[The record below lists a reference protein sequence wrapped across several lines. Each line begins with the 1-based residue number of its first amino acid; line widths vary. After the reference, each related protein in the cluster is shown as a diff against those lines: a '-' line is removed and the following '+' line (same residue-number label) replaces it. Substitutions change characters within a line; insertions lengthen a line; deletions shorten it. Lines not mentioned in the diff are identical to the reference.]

1 MEKVLTFRG
10 KIGKLLSHN
19 ITLWTIIVLIFAMT
33 FWKDD
38 LAFFLGLI
46 FVLILLWSRKWDWK
60 FIGLEKA
67 KSWRELLF
75 KSLIYS
81 VLILIVVDIIITPFV
96 EYVLDTS
103 VDLSSVD
110 GIRGNFLNYIIFIL
124 IMWVIAALGEE
135 FVFRGLLVKRLGML
149 LGNSKLTMWIA
160 VILSSLLFGLGHEYQ
175 GVSGMISTGVV
186 SLILGAIFI
195 KNKNMLWFTILTHGF
210 YDVIGITLIYLSL
223 EQDVYNVLK
232 NLILN

>member
-1 MEKVLTFRG
+1 MGEVLTFRN
-10 KIGKLLSHN
+10 KIGKWLSHN
-19 ITLWTIIVLIFAMT
+19 LTLWVIIIAIAVLT
-33 FWKDD
+33 FWKND

-46 FVLILLWSRKWDWK
+46 FVLILLWARKWDWK
-60 FIGLEKA
+60 YIGLEKP
-67 KSWRELLF
+67 KSWKKLLL

-81 VLILIVVDIIITPFV
+81 VLILIVVDIIITPWV
-96 EYVLDTS
+96 EYVLGTT
-103 VDLSSVD
+103 VDLSSLN

-124 IMWVIAALGEE
+124 IMWVIAAFGEE
-135 FVFRGLLVKRLGML
+135 FVFRGLLVKRLGLL
-149 LGNSKLTMWIA
+149 LGNNKLTMWIA
-160 VILSSLLFGLGHEYQ
+160 VILSSLLFGLAHEYQ

-195 KNKNMLWFTILTHGF
+195 KNKNILWFTILTHGF
-210 YDVIGITLIYLSL
+210 YDVIGITLIYFSL